1 MDGERDRLLN
11 GIPAWFEAARFGRDI
26 QIVMALRMMRLAAGG
41 LPAAFESWR
50 MVSEK
55 MMTLGEANWA
65 ALTTMASGGS
75 VQDATRKNY
84 KLYRRRVRA
93 NRRRMGA

>member
-1 MDGERDRLLN
+1 MGVTV
-11 GIPAWFEAARFGRDI
+11 G
-26 QIVMALRMMRLAAGG
+26 
-41 LPAAFESWR
+41 S
-50 MVSEK
+50 VSEK

-65 ALTTMASGGS
+65 ALTIMASCGS

-93 NRRRMGA
+93 NRRRAGWPLSLSASLFSGGSFQDWRQPRDFAPH